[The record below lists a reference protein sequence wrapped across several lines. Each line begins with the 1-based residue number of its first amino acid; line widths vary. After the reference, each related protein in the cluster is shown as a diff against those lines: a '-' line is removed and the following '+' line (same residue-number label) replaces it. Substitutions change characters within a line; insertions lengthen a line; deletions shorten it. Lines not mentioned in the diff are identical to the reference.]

1 MFDTEFRDADDAALV
16 AAIAEWQATES
27 AAAARR
33 LAAIAELTR
42 RRCAQDEQP
51 DWACDGW
58 DGAAAEISAALGIG
72 AGRASGQMNLS
83 LALAVR
89 LPRVAALFWAGRLSL
104 RVISAIAWRTD
115 LVTDDDALA
124 EIDAALTEKSARF
137 DSLSQYKLEQAID
150 VWVDRHD
157 PGAVRLTRSNARS
170 RDVSVGGQNHES
182 GTAALWGRLYA
193 TDATL
198 LESRLAAMAAAV
210 CADDPR
216 TMGERRADALGALAA
231 GDQNLACRCGD
242 PRCPAAMPD
251 GRSASVTVHILA
263 EQSAVESAAVQSASQ
278 EAPGTGASGTG
289 ASGTAVLLGGG
300 VVPTPLLAELLKNGA
315 RIRQLRRPSAEPEL
329 RYRPSAALDE
339 FVRMRDLTCRFPGCD
354 QPAEV
359 CDIDHATPWPLGLT
373 HPSNLRCL
381 CRKHHLLRTFR
392 CGEGGWRGRQDPDG
406 TIVWTA
412 PSGHSYTTV
421 PGSRLL
427 FPHWDS
433 TIADLPAPTSPGA
446 SSPGRGLNMP
456 RRRRSRVRERASRIR
471 RERLLNAAHVAE
483 RTRPPPF

>member
-1 MFDTEFRDADDAALV
+1 MTDPSSIIEYVFDNEFRDADDAAVV

-33 LAAIAELTR
+33 LAAVAELTR

-72 AGRASGQMNLS
+72 AGRASGQMNLG

-89 LPRVAALFWAGRLSL
+89 LPRVAALFWEGRLSL
-104 RVISAIAWRTD
+104 RVVSAIAWRTD
-115 LVTDDDALA
+115 LVTDDEALA
-124 EIDAALTEKSARF
+124 KIDAALAEKSARF

-157 PGAVRLTRSNARS
+157 PGAVRRARSNARN

-198 LESRLAAMAAAV
+198 LERRLAAMAAAV
-210 CADDPR
+210 CEDDPR
-216 TMGERRADALGALAA
+216 TTGERRADALGALAA
-231 GDQNLACRCGD
+231 GTPHLACRCGD
-242 PRCPAAMPD
+242 PRCPAATPD
-251 GRSASVTVHILA
+251 GRAASVTVHVLA
-263 EQSAVESAAVQSASQ
+263 EQSAVEVAAAQ
-278 EAPGTGASGTG
+278 PASGTP

-300 VVPTPLLAELLKNGA
+300 VVPTPLLAELLNNGA
-315 RIRQLRRPSAEPEL
+315 RIQQLRRPSAEPEP

-359 CDIDHATPWPLGLT
+359 CDIDHATPWPLGPT

-392 CGEGGWRGRQDPDG
+392 GGNGGWRDRQDPDG

-433 TIADLPAPTSPGA
+433 TTADLTVPTPGA
-446 SSPGRGLNMP
+446 PSPGRGLKMP
-456 RRRRSRVRERASRIR
+456 RRRRSRVQERASRIH